1 MSVAM
6 RRKFGERPSALR
18 KNGAGCTLSARD
30 LVQRLC
36 FFSGGTV

>member
-6 RRKFGERPSALR
+6 RRQFGEHPSALR

>member
-1 MSVAM
+1 M
-6 RRKFGERPSALR
+6 RRQFVARPLALR